1 MCAFLAARGSWVHG
15 RSVVWVENII
25 SPLGIRIG
33 RGSAAGRLSVHGLV
47 AVRKF
52 PVVPESTHANS
63 VVATKLTL
71 GLIKL
76 HWLLVLLALGWA
88 AAVGRHSSQPLF
100 HCEPPMV
107 SALVA
112 AGLWPAARFLQVQEV
127 WSSSTL

>member
-1 MCAFLAARGSWVHG
+1 M
-15 RSVVWVENII
+15 WVENMT
-25 SPLGIRIG
+25 SPLGMRIG
-33 RGSAAGRLSVHGLV
+33 RGAVTERLLVHGLV
-47 AVRKF
+47 LVRKF

-71 GLIKL
+71 CLIKL
-76 HWLLVLLALGWA
+76 HWLLILLALGWA

-112 AGLWPAARFLQVQEV
+112 AGLWPTALFLQVQEV
-127 WSSSTL
+127 LSSSTL

>member
-1 MCAFLAARGSWVHG
+1 MWI
-15 RSVVWVENII
+15 ENII
-25 SPLGIRIG
+25 SPLGMRIG
-33 RGSAAGRLSVHGLV
+33 RGSAVGRLSVHGLV

-76 HWLLVLLALGWA
+76 QWLLILLSLGCFD
-88 AAVGRHSSQPLF
+88 AVGRHSSQPLF
-100 HCEPPMV
+100 HWEPPMV